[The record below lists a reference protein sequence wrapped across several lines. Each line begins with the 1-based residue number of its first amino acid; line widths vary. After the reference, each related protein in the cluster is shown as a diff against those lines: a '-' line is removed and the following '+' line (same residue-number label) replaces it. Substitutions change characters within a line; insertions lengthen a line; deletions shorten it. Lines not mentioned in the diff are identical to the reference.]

1 MNGILAISRNT
12 FKEAIR
18 DKILYMFL
26 AFAVILIIGSR
37 FISMMTIG
45 DNAKIIKD
53 IGMFAIQVF
62 GMLIT
67 VMMTVMMVQRE
78 FEQRT
83 IFTILS
89 KPVSRLQYL
98 LGKYIGLMMIIAT
111 MIALMSAVMI
121 LIVFIYSLQLDLMML
136 FAGLMTALEMAMLCS
151 LAILFA
157 TITKPILGTVI
168 TLASFV
174 VGHLT
179 GALLLLK
186 DRLEDSISQVLIP
199 IFYYI
204 LPNLEVFN
212 FKTEIVHGLDVPWAA
227 VAWSAVYALIY
238 IILIMLIAWLQ
249 FNGKDIE

>member
-1 MNGILAISRNT
+1 
-12 FKEAIR
+12 
-18 DKILYMFL
+18 MFL

-53 IGMFAIQVF
+53 IGMFAIQIF
-62 GMLIT
+62 GMLIA
-67 VMMTVMMVQRE
+67 VMMSVMMVQRE
-78 FEQRT
+78 FERRT
-83 IFTILS
+83 IYTILS
-89 KPVSRLQYL
+89 KPVGRFQYL
-98 LGKYIGLMMIIAT
+98 LGKYIGLIMIIAT

-121 LIVFIYSLQLDLMML
+121 LIVFVYSLEFDLMML
-136 FAGLMTALEMAMLCS
+136 FAGLMTALEMAVLCS

-186 DRLEDSISQVLIP
+186 DRLEDSISQFLIP
-199 IFYYI
+199 IIYYV

-212 FKTEIVHGLDVPWAA
+212 FKTEIVHGLEIPWTA
-227 VAWSAVYALIY
+227 VLWATVYALIY
-238 IILIMLIAWLQ
+238 ITLILLITWLQ
-249 FNGKDIE
+249 FKGKDIE